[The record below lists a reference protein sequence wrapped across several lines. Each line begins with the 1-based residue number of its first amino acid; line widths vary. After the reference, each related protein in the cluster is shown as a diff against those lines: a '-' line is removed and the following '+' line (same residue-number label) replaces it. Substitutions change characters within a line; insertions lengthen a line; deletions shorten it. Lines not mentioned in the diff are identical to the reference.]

1 MSAGI
6 LKYFSI
12 VDKRKR
18 LPDPAGPLSR
28 TIPSSS
34 IAACNKEV
42 EAVLENGCHSG
53 VKGPYCKLTPSQRWE
68 VGKKAAIFGIAS
80 AIHDYKDKF
89 PHLHLT
95 EPTVRRNKNAYLEE
109 LKKGHVRMT
118 TI

>member
-6 LKYFSI
+6 LKYFSM

-18 LPDPAGPLSR
+18 LPDPARPLSR

-42 EAVLENGCHSG
+42 EAVLENGRHS
-53 VKGPYCKLTPSQRWE
+53 KLTLAQRWE

-80 AIHDYKDKF
+80 AICYYKDKF
-89 PHLHLT
+89 PHFHLT
-95 EPTVRRNKNAYLEE
+95 EPTVRQNKNAYLEE

>member
-42 EAVLENGCHSG
+42 EAVSENGHHSG
-53 VKGPYCKLTPSQRWE
+53 IKGPWNVADNDVNL
-68 VGKKAAIFGIAS
+68 
-80 AIHDYKDKF
+80 
-89 PHLHLT
+89 LHSHC
-95 EPTVRRNKNAYLEE
+95 ERV
-109 LKKGHVRMT
+109 V
-118 TI
+118 